1 MIPLLQG
8 TKVLEISTVV
18 MGPLAGQ
25 ILADLGAE
33 VVKVEPLE
41 GDIARAS
48 HPQAAGMGA
57 LFVNNNRNKKA
68 IAIDLKRPEASAV
81 IARMIGQTDILLH
94 NLRPDAAARLGIG
107 FEAAAALN
115 PRLIYCSA
123 AGFGERGPYRNR
135 PAYDDIIQAASGLAG
150 LSNSPGDEPRFVPTI
165 LADKICALH
174 AVYGMLAAL
183 VARDRGREGA
193 IHVQVPMFEAMTAFL
208 LNEHLAAATF
218 SAEGEPGYP
227 RLLSEHRR
235 PHRTSDGWIAV
246 LPYTGEHWRRFLSE
260 AGRPQ
265 ICAEPW
271 FADATARQERI
282 GYLYSVAASV
292 LPERT
297 TAEWM
302 ETLTRLDIPCAEIN
316 RLEDLLH
323 DPHLSAV
330 DFFATD
336 PSYPPEIVRA
346 LPQPV
351 HFAGIEALPDHPPP
365 ALGADTRDL
374 LRALHYSDAEIDALA
389 AAGAVRQAGF

>member
-25 ILADLGAE
+25 IVADLGAE

-68 IAIDLKRPEASAV
+68 IALDLKRSEGKTV

-94 NLRPDAAARLGIG
+94 NLRPDAAARLGID
-107 FEAAAALN
+107 FETAAALN

-150 LSNSPGDEPRFVPTI
+150 LSNSPGDEPHFVPTI

-218 SAEGEPGYP
+218 SAAAEPGYP

-235 PHRTSDGWIAV
+235 PHRTRDGWIAV
-246 LPYTGEHWRRFLSE
+246 LPYTGQHWRRFLNE
-260 AGRPQ
+260 AGRAA

-271 FADATARQERI
+271 FADVAARQERI

-302 ETLTRLDIPCAEIN
+302 ETLSRLDIPCSEIN
-316 RLEDLLH
+316 RLDDLLH
-323 DPHLSAV
+323 DPHLAAV

-351 HFAGIEALPDHPPP
+351 RFAGVEALPDHPPP

-374 LRALHYSDAEIDALA
+374 LRALRYSDAEIDALA
-389 AAGAVRQAGF
+389 AAGAVRQAEF